1 MVSLKNLQFFFL
13 LFCSLW
19 ANAQTKHPQI
29 VIQTRHTALVYKV
42 NSKMQLS
49 QAYFGARLNE
59 DDDYDQIKANSGDAF
74 VTGGGVDNHE
84 PALQVTHG
92 DGNPSLQLSFSNY
105 SVEKID
111 ENVSVTHIVLKDTIY
126 PVLITWHIKSFIKED
141 VMEQWT
147 TIENKAKTPLVLNSY
162 ASACL
167 QFSNEKYYLTHFY
180 GDWANEMRIEEMVL
194 PEGIKIIDSKLG
206 VRATNSDN
214 PSFMLAL
221 NKPADEETG
230 EVVAGTLAWT
240 GNFRILFENILNNRG
255 MDNRLQLI
263 AGINPFASDYTLK
276 GGDNFTTPLF
286 IMTYSNTGKG
296 QASRNLH
303 HWALN
308 YGVYHGKVTRQTL
321 LNNWET
327 TFFDFNEQKLT
338 GLLDD
343 TKKLGV
349 DVFLLDD
356 GWFANKYPRNND
368 KAGLGDWEVNKAK
381 LPNGIGYLVKEANQK
396 GVKFGIWVEPE
407 MVNPKSELYENHPDW
422 ILKLPNRPE
431 NLQRNQ
437 LVLDLTNPLVQ
448 DHAFSV
454 VDNILSKNPEV
465 AYIKWDCNR
474 TLTNAYSPY
483 LKNNQSQLYV
493 DYGLGLYKVLQKVR
507 RKYPDIEMMW
517 CSGGG
522 GRAEY
527 GGLKYFQEF
536 WPSDNTDPFDRIF
549 IQWGYSYFFP
559 SAVQCCHITS
569 MGKQS
574 IKFRTDVAMMGKL
587 GYDIQINHL
596 TPEELKFSQQAVLN
610 YKRLQPTINLGDLY
624 RLQDPYGKEKAAL
637 EYVNEDQSHAV
648 LFTFALY
655 PLNGDVFP
663 AILLKGLDPSKK
675 YLIKEINLMDENKP
689 QSGQSG
695 MTFSGDYLMKIGLIP
710 FLKKSLTSSVIEIT
724 MI

>member
-1 MVSLKNLQFFFL
+1 MRWS
-13 LFCSLW
+13 
-19 ANAQTKHPQI
+19 
-29 VIQTRHTALVYKV
+29 
-42 NSKMQLS
+42 
-49 QAYFGARLNE
+49 
-59 DDDYDQIKANSGDAF
+59 
-74 VTGGGVDNHE
+74 
-84 PALQVTHG
+84 
-92 DGNPSLQLSFSNY
+92 
-105 SVEKID
+105 
-111 ENVSVTHIVLKDTIY
+111 Y
-126 PVLITWHIKSFIKED
+126 PRGS
-141 VMEQWT
+141 
-147 TIENKAKTPLVLNSY
+147 
-162 ASACL
+162 
-167 QFSNEKYYLTHFY
+167 
-180 GDWANEMRIEEMVL
+180 
-194 PEGIKIIDSKLG
+194 KIIDSKLG

-214 PSFMLAL
+214 LSFMLAL

-240 GNFRILFENILNNRG
+240 GNFRLLFENILNNNE

-276 GGDNFTTPLF
+276 GGMSFTTPSF

-327 TFFDFNEQKLT
+327 TFFDFNEPKLT
-338 GLLDD
+338 ALLDD

-368 KAGLGDWEVNKAK
+368 KAGLGDWEVNKSK

-407 MVNPKSELYENHPDW
+407 MVNPKSELYEKHPEW

-437 LVLDLTNPLVQ
+437 LVLDLANPLVQ
-448 DHAFSV
+448 DHAFNV

-507 RKYPDIEMMW
+507 AKYPDIEMMW

-536 WPSDNTDPFDRIF
+536 WPSDNTDPLDRIF

-574 IKFRTDVAMMGKL
+574 IKFRTDVAMMGKM

-655 PLNGDVFP
+655 PVHGDVFP
-663 AILLKGLDPSKK
+663 PIRLKGLDPTKK
-675 YLIKEINLMDENKP
+675 YLVKEINLMDYNRP
-689 QSGQSG
+689 QSRQSG
-695 MTFSGDYLMKIGLIP
+695 MTFSGDYLMKIGLNP
-710 FLKKSLTSSVIEIT
+710 FLNKSLTSSVIEIS

>member
-1 MVSLKNLQFFFL
+1 MQRILLIFL
-13 LFCSLW
+13 VLI
-19 ANAQTKHPQI
+19 AVHVKAQLNQPQI
-29 VIQTRHTALVYKV
+29 IIQTRHTALVFKV
-42 NSKMQLS
+42 NSKQQLS
-49 QAYFGARLNE
+49 QNYFGARLKENS
-59 DDDYDQIKANSGDAF
+59 DYGQIRVNSGDAF
-74 VTGGGVDNHE
+74 VTGGGVYNRE
-84 PALQVTHG
+84 PALQVTHS
-92 DGNPSLQLSFSNY
+92 DGNPSLQLSFSDY

-111 ENVSVTHIVLKDTIY
+111 DNVSVTKIVLKDTVY
-126 PVLITWHIKSFIKED
+126 PVLVTWFIKSFDKED
-141 VMEQWT
+141 VFEQWT
-147 TIENKAKTPLVLNSY
+147 TIENRAKTPLILNSY
-162 ASACL
+162 ASSCL
-167 QFSNEKYYLTHFY
+167 QFSCEKYYLTHFY
-180 GDWANEMRIEEMVL
+180 GDWANEMRIDEMAL
-194 PEGIKIIDSKLG
+194 SEGIKTIESKLG

-230 EVVAGTLAWT
+230 EVVAGTLAWS

-263 AGINPFASDYTLK
+263 AGINPYASDYTLK
-276 GGDNFTTPLF
+276 GGQYFTTPSF
-286 IMTYSNTGKG
+286 IVTYSSEGKG

-308 YGVYHGKVTRQTL
+308 YGVYNGKVTRQTL

-327 TFFDFNEQKLT
+327 TFFDFDEPKLT
-338 GLLDD
+338 GLLED
-343 TKKLGV
+343 TRKLGA

-368 KAGLGDWEVNKAK
+368 KAGLGDWEVNKSK
-381 LPNGIGYLVKEANQK
+381 LPNGIGYLVKAASQK

-407 MVNPKSELYENHPDW
+407 MVNPKSELYEKHPEW
-422 ILKLPNRPE
+422 VLKLPNRPE

-448 DHAFSV
+448 EHAFQV

-474 TLTNAYSPY
+474 TLTNAYSPF
-483 LKNNQSQLYV
+483 LKSNQSQLYV
-493 DYGLGLYKVLQKVR
+493 DYAFGLYKVLQR
-507 RKYPDIEMMW
+507 IRAKYPVIEMMW

-536 WPSDNTDPFDRIF
+536 WPSDNTDPLDRIF

-587 GYDIQINHL
+587 GYDIQVNHL
-596 TPEELKFSQQAVLN
+596 TADELKFSQQAVLN
-610 YKRLQPTINLGDLY
+610 YKRLQSVINLGDLY

-637 EYVNEDQSHAV
+637 EYVSEDKSHAV
-648 LFTFALY
+648 LFAFALY

-663 AILLKGLDPSKK
+663 PIRLKGLDPAKK
-675 YLIKEINLMDENKP
+675 YLIKEINLMDDKKP
-689 QSGQSG
+689 QSRQSG
-695 MTFSGDYLMKIGLIP
+695 MTFSGDFLMTIGLNS
-710 FLKKSLTSSVIEIT
+710 FLNKTLTSSVIEIT

>member
-1 MVSLKNLQFFFL
+1 MKKICIYVLILISLTVR
-13 LFCSLW
+13 
-19 ANAQTKHPQI
+19 AQSEQPLI
-29 VIQTRHTALVYKV
+29 LIQTRHTALVYKV

-49 QAYFGARLNE
+49 QAYFGARLTDEN
-59 DDDYDQIKANSGDAF
+59 DYKQIKTNLGDAF
-74 VTGGGVDNHE
+74 VTGGGIYNKE
-84 PALQVTHG
+84 PALQVTHS
-92 DGNPSLQLSFSNY
+92 DGNPSLQLTFSDF

-111 ENVSVTHIVLKDTIY
+111 ENVSVTHIVLKDTVY
-126 PVLITWHIKSFIKED
+126 PVLVTWHIKSFNKED
-141 VMEQWT
+141 VLEQWT
-147 TIENKAKTPLVLNSY
+147 TIENKAKTPLILNSY

-167 QFSNEKYYLTHFY
+167 QLSNEKYYLTHFY
-180 GDWANEMRIEEMVL
+180 GDWANEMRIDEVVL
-194 PEGIKIIDSKLG
+194 PEGIKTIESKLG
-206 VRATNSDN
+206 VRVTNSDN

-221 NKPADEETG
+221 NKPADEESG
-230 EVVAGTLAWT
+230 EVIAGTLAWT
-240 GNFRILFENILNNRG
+240 GNFRILFENMLNNRG
-255 MDNRLQLI
+255 MDNRLQII
-263 AGINPFASDYTLK
+263 AGINSFASDYTLK
-276 GGDNFTTPLF
+276 GGQIFKTPSF
-286 IMTYSNTGKG
+286 MMTYSNTGKG

-308 YGVYHGKVTRQTL
+308 YGIYNGKLARQTL

-327 TFFDFNEQKLT
+327 TFFDFNQQKLAE
-338 GLLDD
+338 LLDD

-381 LPNGIGYLVKEANQK
+381 LPDGIGYLVKEASQK

-407 MVNPKSELYENHPDW
+407 MVNPKSELYEKHPDW

-448 DHAFSV
+448 DHAFNV
-454 VDNILSKNPEV
+454 VDNILSKNPGV

-474 TLTNAYSPY
+474 TMTNAYSPY

-493 DYGLGLYKVLQKVR
+493 DYTLGLYKVLQRVR
-507 RKYPDIEMMW
+507 AKYPVIEMML

-536 WPSDNTDPFDRIF
+536 WPSDNTDPLDRIF

-559 SAVQCCHITS
+559 SAVQCCHVTS

-574 IKFRTDVAMMGKL
+574 IKFKTDVAMMGKL
-587 GYDIQINHL
+587 GYDIQINHF
-596 TPEELKFSQQAVLN
+596 TSDELKFSQQAILN
-610 YKRLQPTINLGDLY
+610 YKRLQSTINLGDLY

-637 EYVNEDQSHAV
+637 EYVNEDQTHVV
-648 LFTFALY
+648 LFAFALY

-663 AILLKGLDPSKK
+663 PILLKGLNPAKK
-675 YLIKEINLMDENKP
+675 YLVKEINLMAGGKP
-689 QSGQSG
+689 QSRQSG
-695 MTFSGDYLMKIGLIP
+695 MTFSGDYLMKIGLNS
-710 FLKKSLTSSVIEIT
+710 FLNKSLTSSIIEIT
-724 MI
+724 AQ